1 MTEDSIDRL
10 FSNLKAVAISADF
23 EDRILL
29 RVEERINT
37 SLKRRLYTKV
47 ALMGSAIL
55 VLMPIFVLALRWMIS
70 DLLSSGMIG
79 FLTILVTDFSFVW
92 GSLSDLIW
100 GILESFPIAGTFIT
114 LSVAVLLLVIIREI
128 VLMLSGSK
136 PVHMQ
141 HR

>member
-10 FSNLKAVAISADF
+10 FSNLKSVAVPSGF

-29 RVEERINT
+29 RVEERINS

-55 VLMPIFVLALRWMIS
+55 ILMPVFVLAFRWMIS

-79 FLTILVTDFSFVW
+79 FLTILVTDFSSVW

-100 GILESFPIAGTFIT
+100 GILESFPIAGT
-114 LSVAVLLLVIIREI
+114 
-128 VLMLSGSK
+128 
-136 PVHMQ
+136 
-141 HR
+141 

>member
-29 RVEERINT
+29 RVEERINS

-55 VLMPIFVLALRWMIS
+55 ILMPIFVLALRWMIA

-79 FLTILVTDFSFVW
+79 FLTILVTDFSSVW

-114 LSVAVLLLVIIREI
+114 LSVTVLLLVIIREI

>member
-55 VLMPIFVLALRWMIS
+55 ILMPIFVLALRWMIA

-79 FLTILVTDFSFVW
+79 FLTILVTDFSSVW

-114 LSVAVLLLVIIREI
+114 LSVTVLLLVIIREI

>member
-10 FSNLKAVAISADF
+10 FSNLKSVTVHPGF

-55 VLMPIFVLALRWMIS
+55 ILMPIFVLALRWMIS

-79 FLTILVTDFSFVW
+79 FLTILVTDFSSVW

-114 LSVAVLLLVIIREI
+114 LSVTVLLLVIIREI

-136 PVHMQ
+136 SVHLQ